1 MKVCL
6 YSGLVILYLLH
17 NDLFLWNDECLIR
30 GIPSGL
36 AYHLAFCVAAT
47 LLMTALTIYAWPEGL
62 EVDSEK
68 SSTV

>member
-1 MKVCL
+1 MKLSL
-6 YSGLVILYLLH
+6 YIGLVLLYLLH

-36 AYHLAFCVAAT
+36 AYHLVFCVAAT
-47 LLMTALTIYAWPEGL
+47 LLMTALTRYAWPEGL

-68 SSTV
+68 SPTV

>member
-1 MKVCL
+1 MKYIL
-6 YSGLVILYLLH
+6 YFLLGLLYLLH

-47 LLMTALTIYAWPEGL
+47 LLMTALTCFAWPEGL

-68 SSTV
+68 DSAV

>member
-1 MKVCL
+1 VKITL
-6 YSGLVILYLLH
+6 YFLLGLLYLLH
-17 NDLFLWNDECLIR
+17 NDLFLWNDECLIH

-47 LLMTALTIYAWPEGL
+47 LLMTALTYFAWPEGL

-68 SSTV
+68 DSTV